1 MKKSVGH
8 KEGRQMKQN
17 HNPEKLRRGSLS
29 LILSIAVV
37 ALVIVLNVV
46 LTALSGL

>member
-1 MKKSVGH
+1 
-8 KEGRQMKQN
+8 MKQN

-29 LILSIAVV
+29 LVLSIAVV

-46 LTALSGL
+46 LTALSGLYVMLQIR